1 MSHTWN
7 HERAST
13 HIDKKMEDV
22 ETVTIKQYGRDMS
35 LESIATNAAYRVD
48 GVHMYADIQNLREML
63 NVTDVGRPGLPQAHA
78 AISGPTL
85 SRRQSHPQACFRRA
99 AGGLPQPAAALSLH
113 KTVQLRGWSR
123 KETRATCG
131 RNGTAH
137 D

>member
-35 LESIATNAAYRVD
+35 LDSIATNAAYRVD

-63 NVTDVGRPGLPQAHA
+63 NVTDVEGTDCHKR
-78 AISGPTL
+78 TL
-85 SRRQSHPQACFRRA
+85 RFLDQHYRAVNRILKRVDARRVDFHNQRLH
-99 AGGLPQPAAALSLH
+99 SLY
-113 KTVQLRGWSR
+113 KTVQLRGWSG

-131 RNGTAH
+131 RDGTAH